1 MTFRTRQR
9 SAEFGRPNM
18 EKLIETAVAE
28 VEAAPASAPSITAG
42 LYVCVCGPG
51 AMVRSCKDAV
61 RLARK
66 HHRGVAI
73 GLHVEKPDW

>member
-1 MTFRTRQR
+1 
-9 SAEFGRPNM
+9 M

-28 VEAAPASAPSITAG
+28 VGAAPASAANSITAG
-42 LYVCVCGPG
+42 LYVCVCGPE

-61 RLARK
+61 RHARK

-73 GLHVEKPDW
+73 GLHVEEPNW

>member
-1 MTFRTRQR
+1 
-9 SAEFGRPNM
+9 M

-28 VEAAPASAPSITAG
+28 VEAAPASTADSIAAG
-42 LYVCVCGPG
+42 LFVCVCGPE

-73 GLHVEKPDW
+73 GLHVEEPNW